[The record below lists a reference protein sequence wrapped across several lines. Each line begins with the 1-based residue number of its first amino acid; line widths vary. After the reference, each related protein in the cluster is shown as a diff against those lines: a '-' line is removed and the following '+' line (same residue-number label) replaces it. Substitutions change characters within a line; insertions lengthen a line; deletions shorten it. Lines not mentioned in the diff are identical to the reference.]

1 MSRFKL
7 ILTSSLLAIALVVS
21 MGIASSGAT
30 PLTARQDATDLAGE
44 NVATAVTPSITPLAG
59 ITSVSPTE
67 PWITEVRIPA
77 IIGNVTAETIAADLS
92 VLDGFVLT
100 IRDSGG
106 VSHGLDSAHPQRAA
120 LPNHS
125 LRYLDPA
132 MVARWTFG
140 FRVPTATASNL
151 ILELTDG
158 TETVAS
164 WQVDRLGPTVPAR
177 DAALSSNATVSLAE
191 SFMWGPDVEV
201 TATQVGSLVC
211 GDPDIETVT
220 QVVAVAFAV
229 TNSGAAEVRWPG
241 YIHRDGASIAQWSD
255 GTAADMTVETY
266 VGDAETL
273 PRVSTFAVRIPAM
286 AASNRAMVFAA
297 PRDGRFTDTSTLP
310 EGVTLNTSNG
320 RIWLDLA
327 GVEATLPMSPTFC
340 DLGFFGGPV
349 PFGFAPGAKFDVGG
363 EAPLASASAMDAT
376 AQMRI
381 TEALAGAALHYDS
394 HSQSFAGISGE
405 DLVAVA
411 PRLTFVGHNVGA
423 DLTGASGIVYFD
435 TRSDDD
441 QFIYVATRSE
451 SGRWF
456 CAGIT
461 PHTSA
466 IAADG
471 LLLSE
476 IAEVCF
482 PETLVDEG

>member
-1 MSRFKL
+1 MSRLKL
-7 ILTSSLLAIALVVS
+7 TLSSVLLAIALVVS

-30 PLTARQDATDLAGE
+30 PQPGLQDVADVSATDAA
-44 NVATAVTPSITPLAG
+44 VAVAPAITPLAG
-59 ITSVSPTE
+59 FSAVSPRE

-77 IIGNVTAETIAADLS
+77 IIENVTTETIAADLS
-92 VLDGFVLT
+92 ILNGLVFT
-100 IRDSGG
+100 IRDSSGTR
-106 VSHGLDSAHPQRAA
+106 HGLDSAHPRRGA

-132 MVARWTFG
+132 MAARWTLG
-140 FRVPTATASNL
+140 FRVPTATAANL
-151 ILELTDG
+151 ILELTAG

-164 WQVDRLGPTVPAR
+164 WPVDGLSASVPAR
-177 DAALSSNATVSLAE
+177 DATAAARTTVSLNE
-191 SFMWGPDVEV
+191 TFTWGPDVE
-201 TATQVGSLVC
+201 TAATQVGSLVC
-211 GDPDIETVT
+211 GDPTIETVT
-220 QVVAVAFAV
+220 HVVAVAFTV
-229 TNSGAAEVRWPG
+229 DNNGMDEVRWPG

-255 GTAADMTVETY
+255 GTAADMKSETY

-286 AASNRAMVFAA
+286 TGSSRALVFAT

-310 EGVTLNTSNG
+310 EGVILNTSNG
-320 RIWLDLA
+320 KVWLDLTGA
-327 GVEATLPMSPTFC
+327 DATLAMSPTFC

-363 EAPLASASAMDAT
+363 EAPAIDTAAMNAA

-394 HSQSFAGISGE
+394 HGQSFAGISGE
-405 DLVAVA
+405 DLVATA

-423 DLTGASGIVYFD
+423 DLTGDSGVVYFD
-435 TRSDDD
+435 THDDDD
-441 QFIYVATRSE
+441 QFIYVATRSA

-456 CAGIT
+456 CAGIS

-471 LLLSE
+471 PILSE
-476 IAEVCF
+476 IAGVCF